1 MREPILRFFG
11 RSTVTLQ
18 LPPDISKLEYL
29 DFYSSVCETEDS
41 SGKLMIER
49 RNGQKTILKF

>member
-1 MREPILRFFG
+1 

-29 DFYSSVCETEDS
+29 DFYSSDPKTEDS
-41 SGKLMIER
+41 YGKLMIER
-49 RNGQKTILKF
+49 RHGKKPILKF